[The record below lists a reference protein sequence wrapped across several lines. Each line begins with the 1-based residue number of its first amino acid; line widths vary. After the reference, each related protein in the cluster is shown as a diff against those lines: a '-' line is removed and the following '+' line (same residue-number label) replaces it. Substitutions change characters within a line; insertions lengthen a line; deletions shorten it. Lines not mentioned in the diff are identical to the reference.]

1 MQLARAGFFYQPTEH
16 SHDNVKCFKCG
27 VTLNAW
33 EETDNAVEEH
43 IGHSSN
49 CGYATAIS
57 VSRGPEDLH
66 NPENRDPMS
75 DIMVAARQSTFTFG
89 EGWPHESKK
98 GWKCKI
104 DKMVEA
110 GWSWDPNPNVDED
123 NDGVTCFYCDLSL
136 DGWEPKDDPLQEH
149 KRRSPHC
156 RFFELLEQSSRTSIA
171 GKSKKASKRGKPS
184 IRSSTASKASR
195 LSAQSNVGEL
205 PDTAGSDSA
214 LDFDGNHSTLD
225 ESSLSTATTQT
236 KPSGKAKGKQRRPKA
251 TAKNVKTEEITLV
264 EAGERVDVSAQY
276 PDLREHDLR
285 SANDEVESLRAAHD
299 SDMHFQDTSPPG
311 IKVKASR
318 SANLGDDRIDVVAPK
333 KTGRGRKAQSQEK
346 PQLEHSLQ
354 TIIPETAPPTEGKP
368 DEVANQLLVELEYSM
383 EEPAE
388 GESTTIEETAKP
400 RSGTK
405 RMSDG
410 RSKGATAG
418 PDATQAQPADDPDN
432 RPAVPIKRGRKPKAN
447 NSEAHED
454 ISGARANIT
463 KGSKQTRKGKTAK
476 GSREPSMTEESSSAG
491 PMEVVVM
498 SKQDLLVDHDDAD
511 EAEIEIELQR
521 IADEEILH
529 SAVAMEHGLAAE
541 FEPSP
546 LQDRISK
553 GSQEI
558 RDLEREIEEENRRQA
573 AARPATIAFHSRP
586 FDSPN
591 GSDKENKLLDSSPQY
606 SDKENEP
613 KSAARSLMKNAMAA
627 TLRSPSK
634 TSKVPLALETPNRS
648 PLKTWASP
656 NKQISHLSTTVP
668 WSAVDL
674 DLALTASPQPTPGR
688 LSQQLAAA
696 AGVLTSPEK
705 AMSVEEWVRYRAEQS
720 EADLRRRCEQ
730 KVAAFETEG
739 LRALQSLG
747 GINVL
752 A

>member
-1 MQLARAGFFYQPTEH
+1 M
-16 SHDNVKCFKCG
+16 CG

-57 VSRGPEDLH
+57 VSRGHGDSH

-75 DIMVAARQSTFTFG
+75 DVMVAARQSTFTFD

-104 DKMVEA
+104 AKMVEA

-156 RFFELLEQSSRTSIA
+156 RFFELMQQNPRASVT
-171 GKSKKASKRGKPS
+171 GKGKKASKRGKTS

-195 LSAQSNVGEL
+195 LSAQSNLDEL
-205 PDTAGSDSA
+205 ASTAGSDSE
-214 LDFDGNHSTLD
+214 LGLDGNTSSLD
-225 ESSLSTATTQT
+225 ESSLSIATTQT
-236 KPSGKAKGKQRRPKA
+236 KLSGKAKGKQGRPKA
-251 TAKNVKTEEITLV
+251 TAKKVKTKEITLV
-264 EAGERVDVSAQY
+264 GTGDGVDVSAQY
-276 PDLREHDLR
+276 PDLRQLDSR
-285 SANDEVESLRAAHD
+285 PADDEVEDLRTGDD
-299 SDMHFQDTSPPG
+299 SDMNFQKTVPA
-311 IKVKASR
+311 KAKKSK
-318 SANLGDDRIDVVAPK
+318 SANSGNDGTVIVAPK
-333 KTGRGRKAQSQEK
+333 KAGRGRKAQSQEES
-346 PQLEHSLQ
+346 QLEHSLQ
-354 TIIPETAPPTEGKP
+354 TTISNTARPMEGKS
-368 DEVANQLLVELEYSM
+368 DEVTNQLLVELDYSM

-388 GESTTIEETAKP
+388 GESTTIEETARP

-405 RMSDG
+405 RTSDG
-410 RSKGATAG
+410 RPKSTAAG
-418 PDATQAQPADDPDN
+418 PDMTRSQPMDELNN
-432 RPAVPIKRGRKPKAN
+432 RPAAPAKRGRKPKAK

-454 ISGARANIT
+454 ISEVLANIST
-463 KGSKQTRKGKTAK
+463 GSKQPRKGKTTK
-476 GSREPSMTEESSSAG
+476 RSGQSSTTRERSSVSSTDAI
-491 PMEVVVM
+491 VT
-498 SKQDLLVDHDDAD
+498 SKQDIILDQDDDD
-511 EAEIEIELQR
+511 EAEIELELQR

-529 SAVAMEHGLAAE
+529 SAAAVEHGLAAE

-546 LQDRISK
+546 LQHRISK
-553 GSQEI
+553 DSQEI
-558 RDLEREIEEENRRQA
+558 RDLEREVDEEQHNQA
-573 AARPATIAFHSRP
+573 AAHPMAMAFHSRP

-591 GSDKENKLLDSSPQY
+591 GSDKENQQLGSSPQY

-613 KSAARSLMKNAMAA
+613 KSAARSLMKNAVAA
-627 TLRSPSK
+627 TLRSPSN
-634 TSKVPLALETPNRS
+634 TSKVPLALGTPNRS
-648 PLKTWASP
+648 PLKTRVSP
-656 NKQISHLSTTVP
+656 SKQISHLSSTIP

-696 AGVLTSPEK
+696 AGILTSPEK
-705 AMSVEEWVRYRAEQS
+705 AMSVEEWIRHRAEQS

-739 LRALQSLG
+739 LRALQSLC
-747 GINVL
+747 GIDVL
-752 A
+752 V